1 MRATIKVLIV
11 DDSALIRQMLTRALS
26 VDPRIEIVGVA
37 KTGVEAIEKARD
49 LDPDVITLDIE
60 MPELT
65 GLEALPHITKNSSA
79 RVLMLSTLDD
89 PDTTYQALHSG
100 AIDFINKPKAGFASS
115 ISDLSELLLKKI
127 RTAYRIDPV
136 RAAQAR
142 DAVRDSVGEPAEEDD
157 AHADSREEASWVG
170 SGKPTTMIAVA
181 ASTGG
186 PPALERVFQGL
197 SASLPAAYVVVQ
209 HLPAGFSASLARRL
223 DSVGDVDVV
232 EAQDGMFIERGK
244 AFLAPHG
251 VHMTVCRGP
260 AGPEI
265 RLEAGM
271 SVHGVKPAADPL
283 FDSVAS
289 VFKDRSVGVVLTGM
303 GSDGVDGLRAIKAA
317 GGDTIAQNEETS
329 VVWGMPGAAMK
340 VGAVRHVVPIGL
352 VAAEIRRTMRRAV

>member
-65 GLEALPHITKNSSA
+65 GLEALPHISKSSSA

-100 AIDFINKPKAGFASS
+100 AIDFINKPKGGFASS

-127 RTAYRIDPV
+127 RTAYRIDPTRV
-136 RAAQAR
+136 TEAR
-142 DAVRDSVGEPAEEDD
+142 DAILAPLSEPAEGDD
-157 AHADSREEASWVG
+157 VPESPHEEASWGG
-170 SGKPTTMIAVA
+170 SEKPTTMIAVA

-209 HLPAGFSASLARRL
+209 HLPAGFSASLAHRL
-223 DSVGDVDVV
+223 DSVGDVNVV
-232 EAQDGMFIERGK
+232 EAQDGMYIERGK
-244 AFLAPHG
+244 AFLAPYG
-251 VHMTVCRGP
+251 MHMTVRRGA

-265 RLEAGM
+265 KLEAGQ
-271 SVHGVKPAADPL
+271 SVHGVQPAADPL

-303 GSDGVDGLRAIKAA
+303 GADGADGLCAIKAV

-329 VVWGMPGAAMK
+329 VVWGMPGAAMR

-352 VAAEIRRTMRRAV
+352 IAAEIRRTMRRAV